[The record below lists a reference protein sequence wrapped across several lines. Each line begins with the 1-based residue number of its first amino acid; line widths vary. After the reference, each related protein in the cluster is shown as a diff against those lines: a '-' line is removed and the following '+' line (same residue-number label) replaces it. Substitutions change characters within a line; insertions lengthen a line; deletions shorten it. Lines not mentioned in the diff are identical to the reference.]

1 MKRPILNPVLLVFL
15 LLAPAFAQTPNGAE
29 SLPRLLSLREQQTVR
44 ETWLKKRLATMLLPM
59 MRQQK
64 IGMWIVTNEE
74 FHPDPVISSI
84 APPIPIQG
92 RRDFF
97 IFADRGGDKLDRLAL
112 VRYPEESLK
121 RYFEILNPPG
131 RDIAATLRRLVA
143 ERNPKTIALNMGGTR
158 GATSGLTHDAYR
170 FLAESLGPDY
180 ASRFVPAAPL
190 IVEYMDTRM
199 PEEL

>member
-1 MKRPILNPVLLVFL
+1 MKIPTASRLLVISSL
-15 LLAPAFAQTPNGAE
+15 LLFLGLSAAAQSQTQNPIE
-29 SLPRLLSLREQQTVR
+29 SLPKLLSVRDQQALR
-44 ETWLKKRLATMLLPM
+44 ETWLKKRLETMLLPM

-121 RYFEILNPPG
+121 RDFEILRPPG
-131 RDIAATLRRLVA
+131 
-143 ERNPKTIALNMGGTR
+143 
-158 GATSGLTHDAYR
+158 
-170 FLAESLGPDY
+170 
-180 ASRFVPAAPL
+180 
-190 IVEYMDTRM
+190 
-199 PEEL
+199 

>member
-1 MKRPILNPVLLVFL
+1 MKSSTASRLLVINSL
-15 LLAPAFAQTPNGAE
+15 LLFLGLSASAQSQPRNRIE
-29 SLPRLLSLREQQTVR
+29 SLPKLLSVREQQAVR
-44 ETWLKKRLATMLLPM
+44 ESWLKKRLETMLLPM

-64 IGMWIVTNEE
+64 IEMWIVVNEE
-74 FHPDPVISSI
+74 FHPDPVTGYI

-131 RDIAATLRRLVA
+131 RDIAA
-143 ERNPKTIALNMGGTR
+143 
-158 GATSGLTHDAYR
+158 
-170 FLAESLGPDY
+170 
-180 ASRFVPAAPL
+180 
-190 IVEYMDTRM
+190 
-199 PEEL
+199 